1 MTEYNY
7 LSSLKNKEFLI
18 LQKLCDDSITLDVQE
33 KLKTELEEIRLE
45 IKKLGYNLKN
55 SSNI

>member
-18 LQKLCDDSITLDVQE
+18 LEKLCDDSLSLDVKE
-33 KLKTELEEIRLE
+33 KIQAELEDLRTE
-45 IKKLGYNLKN
+45 IKKLG
-55 SSNI
+55 

>member
-18 LQKLCDDSITLDVQE
+18 LEKLCDDSLSLDSKE
-33 KLKTELEEIRLE
+33 KLQTELEEIRTE
-45 IKKLGYNLKN
+45 IKKLG
-55 SSNI
+55 

>member
-18 LQKLCDDSITLDVQE
+18 LQKLCDNSIPPNIKE
-33 KLKTELEEIRLE
+33 KLELELQGIRME
-45 IKKLGYNLKN
+45 IKKLG
-55 SSNI
+55 

>member
-33 KLKTELEEIRLE
+33 KLKIELEEIRLE
-45 IKKLGYNLKN
+45 IKKLG
-55 SSNI
+55 

>member
-18 LQKLCDDSITLDVQE
+18 LQKLCDNSIPPIVKE
-33 KLKTELEEIRLE
+33 KLEQELQEIRME
-45 IKKLGYNLKN
+45 IKKLG
-55 SSNI
+55 

>member
-18 LQKLCDDSITLDVQE
+18 LQKLCDGSISLNTE
-33 KLKTELEEIRLE
+33 NLKIELEEIRLK
-45 IKKLGYNLKN
+45 IKKLG
-55 SSNI
+55 

>member
-18 LQKLCDDSITLDVQE
+18 LEKLCSNSISTDT
-33 KLKTELEEIRLE
+33 KNELEEELSEIRLK
-45 IKKLGYNLKN
+45 IKKINP
-55 SSNI
+55 